1 MLEEPQLGED
11 APWKKRFRAPI
22 VWYTH
27 VARHRPDCGLA
38 ISDITGKGELHAWD
52 VRSGEMRQ
60 LTDRPR
66 GTGFGAISPD
76 GRYVYFHDDREGDET
91 GHYVRIPYEGGP
103 SEDLTPDM
111 PLFSTVGFDISE
123 GGSRLGFMAATPDGF
138 TAYCIDVIP
147 NGTLGTPRKIY
158 HSARIASGP
167 VFSCDGLIAAVGSTD
182 RSRKLQTN
190 LLALDARTG
199 EQIGELWDGPE
210 TSVDLIGPAY
220 FPPVPGD
227 NRLLATSNRTGIE
240 KLLTWDPR
248 TGERRDLPLAGMT
261 GAMRPFDW
269 SPEGRRILMRT
280 FNDAVQQLY
289 VYDLASD
296 EVTRLNTPRGT
307 FSAPYFVPSGE
318 IFAHWS
324 DSTNP
329 TQLIALDGKSGVR
342 LRSLLAVSS
351 VPPGRPWRS
360 VSFPTAG
367 GQTIQGWLGVPE
379 GKGPF
384 PTILETHGGPQSFSA
399 EVFDPGSQAWLD
411 HGFAYLS
418 INYRGSTTFGKEF
431 EESIWGHPGDYEVED
446 MAAAH
451 AWLLAQG
458 IAHRDQVL
466 LTGASYGGY
475 LTLHALGK
483 RPDLWAGGMGLVAIG
498 DWALMYEDA
507 ADSLRGYERALFVG
521 TPEEKS
527 DAYRTSSP
535 ITYAEHV
542 RAPLLVIQGR
552 NDTRC
557 PSRQMEAYETKMRTL
572 GHPIE
577 VHWFD
582 AGHGT
587 LEKEQAIEFQG
598 RMLRFAY
605 DVLRKRMAR

>member
-1 MLEEPQLGED
+1 MSSRGVVLLEEPQLGED

-138 TAYCIDVIP
+138 TAYC
-147 NGTLGTPRKIY
+147 
-158 HSARIASGP
+158 
-167 VFSCDGLIAAVGSTD
+167 
-182 RSRKLQTN
+182 
-190 LLALDARTG
+190 
-199 EQIGELWDGPE
+199 
-210 TSVDLIGPAY
+210 
-220 FPPVPGD
+220 
-227 NRLLATSNRTGIE
+227 TGIE

-384 PTILETHGGPQSFSA
+384 PTILETHGGPQDFSA

-475 LTLHALGK
+475 LTFHALGK

-557 PSRQMEAYETKMRTL
+557 HSRQMEAYETKMRTL